1 MEKQDLQ
8 AGESFYLVT
17 HGVTQGSVLGPLL
30 FIMFINDLH
39 KSVKHSQIL
48 HFADDTNLNY
58 ANKSMKNVNKHI
70 NHDLFLSLSLSPSL
84 SLSL

>member
-30 FIMFINDLH
+30 FIICINDLH

-48 HFADDTNLNY
+48 HFADDTNLLY

-70 NHDLFLSLSLSPSL
+70 NHDLTLSLSVSL
-84 SLSL
+84 SL